1 MNALRGLRHLALSLL
16 LACCPG
22 GLSAPCSAEPLAV
35 IAAPLSPLDKLAP
48 ETLKL
53 IYSRKSQIDPQGNR
67 WIPVNLPAADPLRR
81 AFSLAVFDALPED
94 QEEYCKIQYFHGINA
109 PEVLSSEE
117 AVLRFVAATPGAMGY
132 VRAHL
137 ADARV
142 KVLLLL
148 PTADKPH

>member
-1 MNALRGLRHLALSLL
+1 MKAPRRLASLL
-16 LACCPG
+16 FALLLGCARA
-22 GLSAPCSAEPLAV
+22 GLAEPLAV
-35 IAAPLSPLDKLAP
+35 IAAAHGPLDKLAP
-48 ETLKL
+48 DTLKRV
-53 IYSRKSQIDPQGNR
+53 YSRKSQLDPHGIR

-94 QEEYCKIQYFHGINA
+94 LEEYWNIQYFQGIN
-109 PEVLSSEE
+109 PPQVLASEE

-137 ADARV
+137 VDARV

-148 PTADKPH
+148 PIPDLRH